1 MHQQQT
7 AFEKIV
13 GKGGIVRTEQFL
25 LFPHCFLLNQILVSL
40 LVHIF
45 DIIFLFAAELEE
57 PKIGISGK
65 GLKKDQYILQFVQ
78 LFCSLSPFQTIM
90 NVNKPDK
97 GNKLST
103 LKLTN
108 SCIVSNIK
116 FPSKIRSISKD
127 KSSLAAVRF
136 QWLGKNIVRST
147 G

>member
-13 GKGGIVRTEQFL
+13 GKGGTVCTEQFL
-25 LFPHCFLLNQILVSL
+25 LFPHCFLLNQIPVSL
-40 LVHIF
+40 FVHNF
-45 DIIFLFAAELEE
+45 DITSLFAAELEE

-65 GLKKDQYILQFVQ
+65 GLKKDQYILQFIQ

-136 QWLGKNIVRST
+136 Q
-147 G
+147 